1 MIVEFEVRGRVG
13 LIRLNRP
20 DARNAVNSELAEA
33 VETAIDRLEDD
44 DELWVGILCANGPA
58 FSAGADLKAIAS
70 GGRTSARRVGASAA
84 L

>member
-20 DARNAVNSELAEA
+20 DARNAVNRELAEA

-44 DELWVGILCANGPA
+44 DML
-58 FSAGADLKAIAS
+58 
-70 GGRTSARRVGASAA
+70 
-84 L
+84 

>member
-44 DELWVGILCANGPA
+44 DRPLGGNPLRQPVP
-58 FSAGADLKAIAS
+58 FSRP
-70 GGRTSARRVGASAA
+70 GRT
-84 L
+84 